1 MITSSFVYKTS
12 LAQTVTKYL
21 AVKATDMLLK
31 AKSDP
36 KRLQIDDLVRM
47 STDAVA
53 LISHASHELA
63 QRRRE
68 LIKPHRHRDYI
79 ELCSHEVPVTNLLF
93 GDDLQTELTRIRA
106 TNKIGNT
113 TNPSPASNQ
122 RQTYKPN
129 TTSYG
134 NKQPP
139 FLWRGTQSY
148 RQLEHSNKRGPT
160 RVQNRARFGQMKK

>member
-148 RQLEHSNKRGPT
+148 RQLEHSNKRGQT